1 MIPLTEEKKLKRYK
15 IITTAI
21 ASLHWIYYSFIIS
34 GIIINAET
42 WFFGT
47 KINGDLALIIHFSYG
62 VSGFILGYFIYLQKK
77 IAYFL
82 AIILFAFMTISFRL

>member
-1 MIPLTEEKKLKRYK
+1 MKTRYK

-21 ASLHWIYYSFIIS
+21 ASLHWIYYSLIIL

-47 KINGDLALIIHFSYG
+47 KINGDLALLLHFSYG
-62 VSGFILGYFIYLQKK
+62 ISGFIVGFLIYRQKR
-77 IAYFL
+77 IAYVL
-82 AIILFAFMTISFRL
+82 AIILFVFVTVSFRLQ